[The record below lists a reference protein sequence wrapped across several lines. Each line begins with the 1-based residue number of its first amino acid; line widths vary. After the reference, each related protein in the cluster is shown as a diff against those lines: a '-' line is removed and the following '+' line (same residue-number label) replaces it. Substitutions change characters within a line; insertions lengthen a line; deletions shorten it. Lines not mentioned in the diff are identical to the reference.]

1 MRTANTFLR
10 GCKLSGAVDDATA
23 LIGRMGVDGV
33 WKRVAPDVSALE
45 YAGALCAQALRID
58 EAARLAD
65 RALTAGS
72 GVGGKGVGGKGGG
85 AGGGGADGSGEEM
98 RAAAAARVRL
108 AICRAAAL
116 CGAWARC
123 IKEADAA
130 RALLRRASA
139 AAAAAAAAPAGGVGA
154 AGVDSHAVFR
164 QHQREEA
171 LTELDALE
179 TFAKARQSQPG
190 AAGRQG
196 GGAGRQGGGAGLV
209 AGTRPSLPNLGAAEG
224 RSAAM
229 SLLLRRAL
237 PLPLSAGEESEGG
250 FESVAKVLDQGYG
263 LAQWRSLLNRKEGGR
278 GDAEG
283 KAVLRQLRAVM
294 GETGGA
300 RGRAQ
305 DGARGRAQDGARG
318 RANDVFH
325 SGGTEGADGGAAAP
339 TPLNLHALFA
349 DEPELQLPEGT
360 GGSDEPDEPK
370 LQLLDGS
377 VSGVSYRLE
386 LGCGAGEWLSAQ
398 AGAAPHVRW
407 LALELRRD
415 RAYV

>member
-1 MRTANTFLR
+1 MPPS
-10 GCKLSGAVDDATA
+10 SG
-23 LIGRMGVDGV
+23 
-33 WKRVAPDVSALE
+33 
-45 YAGALCAQALRID
+45 
-58 EAARLAD
+58 
-65 RALTAGS
+65 
-72 GVGGKGVGGKGGG
+72 
-85 AGGGGADGSGEEM
+85 
-98 RAAAAARVRL
+98 
-108 AICRAAAL
+108 
-116 CGAWARC
+116 
-123 IKEADAA
+123 
-130 RALLRRASA
+130 
-139 AAAAAAAAPAGGVGA
+139 
-154 AGVDSHAVFR
+154 
-164 QHQREEA
+164 
-171 LTELDALE
+171 
-179 TFAKARQSQPG
+179 
-190 AAGRQG
+190 
-196 GGAGRQGGGAGLV
+196 
-209 AGTRPSLPNLGAAEG
+209 
-224 RSAAM
+224 
-229 SLLLRRAL
+229 AL

-318 RANDVFH
+318 RAQDGARGRAQDGARGRANDVFH

-360 GGSDEPDEPK
+360 GGSDEPDEPE

>member
-1 MRTANTFLR
+1 VPLIAYDCFPPKVRTANTFLR
-10 GCKLSGAVDDATA
+10 GCKLGGAVDDATA
-23 LIGRMGVDGV
+23 LIGRMGVEGV

-58 EAARLAD
+58 EAAGLAD
-65 RALTAGS
+65 RAQTAGS

-98 RAAAAARVRL
+98 SAAAAARVRV

-130 RALLRRASA
+130 RALRRRAS

-179 TFAKARQSQPG
+179 TFAKAHQSQPG

-196 GGAGRQGGGAGLV
+196 GGAGLV
-209 AGTRPSLPNLGAAEG
+209 AGARPSLPNLGTAVG

-237 PLPLSAGEESEGG
+237 PLPLSAGEESEGA

-263 LAQWRSLLNRKEGGR
+263 LAQWRSLLNRK
-278 GDAEG
+278 
-283 KAVLRQLRAVM
+283 
-294 GETGGA
+294 
-300 RGRAQ
+300 
-305 DGARGRAQDGARG
+305 
-318 RANDVFH
+318 
-325 SGGTEGADGGAAAP
+325 
-339 TPLNLHALFA
+339 
-349 DEPELQLPEGT
+349 
-360 GGSDEPDEPK
+360 
-370 LQLLDGS
+370 
-377 VSGVSYRLE
+377 
-386 LGCGAGEWLSAQ
+386 
-398 AGAAPHVRW
+398 
-407 LALELRRD
+407 
-415 RAYV
+415 